1 MYKVRNCPLRDGSF
15 IQDVLLTTSNGAVY
29 SIPFD
34 PANTDYAEFK
44 KAVTTGAEL
53 QDADGVKMT
62 AKAVKAFIATLP

>member
-1 MYKVRNCPLRDGSF
+1 MNYK
-15 IQDVLLTTSNGAVY
+15 LLTDKDGVVFGVLRNDIW

-44 KAVTTGAEL
+44 KAVTSGAEL

-62 AKAVKAFIATLP
+62 AKAAKAFIATLP

>member
-1 MYKVRNCPLRDGSF
+1 MYKLSALNATNK
-15 IQDVLLTTSNGAVY
+15 QTSVIRLFDNAC
-29 SIPFD
+29 IPFD

-44 KAVTTGAEL
+44 KVVAEGEEL